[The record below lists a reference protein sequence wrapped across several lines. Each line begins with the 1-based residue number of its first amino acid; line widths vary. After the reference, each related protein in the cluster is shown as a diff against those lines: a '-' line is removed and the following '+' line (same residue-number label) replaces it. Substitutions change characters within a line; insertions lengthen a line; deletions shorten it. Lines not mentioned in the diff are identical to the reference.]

1 MTHEWGISSAMGF
14 FVHPGQCGWFMM
26 FVGMMYLAEY
36 MQIQRRKTLLYAIAM
51 MVCAVLSMKVKVVIT
66 LLRRVVI
73 LGEGMAS
80 ITFYIGDFSHT
91 SGTEYVTTQ
100 IAAYLVQQ
108 GYVVTVLS
116 HNEEGITSFSCD
128 EDIQVMSLRME
139 RHIMVLSVEKLCCM

>member
-1 MTHEWGISSAMGF
+1 MGF

-51 MVCAVLSMKVKVVIT
+51 MVCAVLSMKVN
-66 LLRRVVI
+66 LRRVVI

-91 SGTEYVTTQ
+91 SGIEHVTT
-100 IAAYLVQQ
+100 
-108 GYVVTVLS
+108 
-116 HNEEGITSFSCD
+116 
-128 EDIQVMSLRME
+128 
-139 RHIMVLSVEKLCCM
+139 